1 MSSES
6 REAGA
11 RQGGGSSISCECQQS
26 AGRRRCSASPETEG
40 REGKEN
46 EDWDAC
52 GVNRSLDRQQL
63 ASPECEDSGGPVFPD
78 DDSNQ
83 ILPVE
88 HFFGNMDIVQVR
100 RRRVPLLGIC
110 LSLTKIHYFHC
121 IDQRISST
129 SIDGYKKCL
138 FGRVCLAGLSSEGT
152 EDVQG
157 HSEAEQTT
165 AFLCSRGQRRRRGH
179 LTGAG
184 GTFLPFS
191 T

>member
-1 MSSES
+1 MPGQLGRLKSRKKKTSCKIKTPRTASATGIRPAKRPKVSSES
-6 REAGA
+6 RKAGA

-26 AGRRRCSASPETEG
+26 AGRRRCSASPEAEG

-88 HFFGNMDIVQVR
+88 HFFGNMDIVQDFPQREPKTSRDTQRQSR
-100 RRRVPLLGIC
+100 RRHFYAR
-110 LSLTKIHYFHC
+110 
-121 IDQRISST
+121 
-129 SIDGYKKCL
+129 
-138 FGRVCLAGLSSEGT
+138 
-152 EDVQG
+152 ED
-157 HSEAEQTT
+157 SDDDKDN
-165 AFLCSRGQRRRRGH
+165 
-179 LTGAG
+179 
-184 GTFLPFS
+184 
-191 T
+191 